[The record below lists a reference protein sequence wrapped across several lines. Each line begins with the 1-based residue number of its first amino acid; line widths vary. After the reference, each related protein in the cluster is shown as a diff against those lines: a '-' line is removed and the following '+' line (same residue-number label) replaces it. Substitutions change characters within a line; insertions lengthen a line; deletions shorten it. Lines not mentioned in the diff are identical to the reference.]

1 MRQPQSLLRFLA
13 ASAVLLGTI
22 MVVSPVSADETTPG
36 DYGDTVHVIQPK
48 PVLQKGRLDVTPR
61 VGMTINDPL
70 YRNFK
75 IAAHANFHISE
86 RLYLGALFQ
95 WYDFGDIIGGDTR
108 TFREVNAETQAIAD
122 APFLNWAGGAEV
134 GFVPLFGKFA
144 LFNQGVI
151 YYDIS
156 VTGGAVYADT
166 SSISAPAISDAGPG
180 GTVSISGRFFMND
193 WMAFNAEVRDV
204 IYSGNVSGVGSV
216 LSHSLTVGL
225 GMSFYLPTSFEYSE

>member
-1 MRQPQSLLRFLA
+1 
-13 ASAVLLGTI
+13 
-22 MVVSPVSADETTPG
+22 MVVSPATAGETSPG

-61 VGMTINDPL
+61 LGMTINDPL

-75 IAAHANFHISE
+75 IAAHANFHVTE

-95 WYDFGDIIGGDTR
+95 WYDFGDFIGGDTR
-108 TFREVNAETQAIAD
+108 TFREINAETQAIPD
-122 APFLNWAGGAEV
+122 APYLNWAGGAEL

-151 YYDIS
+151 FYDIS
-156 VTGGAVYADT
+156 VTGGAGVANA
-166 SSISAPAISDAGPG
+166 SSISAPALNEGGLAG
-180 GTVSISGRFFMND
+180 TLSIAGRFFMND
-193 WMAFNAEVRDV
+193 WMAFNVELRDV

-216 LSHSLTVGL
+216 MSHSVTLGL
-225 GMSFYLPTSFEYSE
+225 GMSFYLPTTFEYGE